1 MSEMTNNQ
9 PQFDA
14 FLAHNSLDKY
24 LIRQI
29 KTKLENL
36 ARDRNL
42 DLKLWLDEEQI
53 GEDGVSFHI
62 KQGISQSRCVVFFIG
77 LNLLGKW
84 GLKLELQIAEQLAIE
99 SDLKL
104 IPVLLPGV
112 QKMPDDPIYS
122 FLKTKLWI
130 NFNSIDDAEALDKLF
145 GRIPKSREIKVPE
158 QRVNQIPKISP
169 KDYTTLEKLLSKGR
183 WEVANNLTY
192 QLMVKVVGQNN
203 GYKLTDKDLKN
214 FPCEDLLKI
223 DSLWVKHSQGKF
235 GFSVQ
240 KTIYLSVG
248 GEFNDGFEIH
258 IWQDL
263 CDRVGWR
270 VNGDFLDDGQ
280 DEEYTFD
287 FSAPTGHLPLLNTY
301 AEGLVIFLFPR
312 LEACIQSQT
321 IKPLEFLNS
330 YLGYTPNTSVNQAVK
345 IIKSYTNIQPP
356 IDTDDLSSER
366 GIDYTNLYPFL
377 ISRNQ
382 SKDYGVIVA
391 PDFLAANEFSALRRA
406 TQYVEE
412 TETESGTVIHWQ
424 VKDHQTDF
432 TFIFRVDTATRKDIG
447 EDSLDGLTDTVY
459 RRIKLV
465 FGVVYRGLIPQN
477 DVTISDEY
485 FQKVRKYVR
494 QYYQS
499 FWNNQSDQVF
509 RSQQLPN
516 EDKSSANVLKVRSI
530 SNENVP
536 KQNLNPSPKSYS
548 YNRRAILFIII
559 LLSTSVVLM
568 TFAFGVSTGNLG
580 NGNTNNFGSTAPFM
594 IFWNKYGINLCLD
607 WV

>member
-1 MSEMTNNQ
+1 MTNNQ

-248 GEFNDGFEIH
+248 G
-258 IWQDL
+258 
-263 CDRVGWR
+263 
-270 VNGDFLDDGQ
+270 
-280 DEEYTFD
+280 
-287 FSAPTGHLPLLNTY
+287 
-301 AEGLVIFLFPR
+301 
-312 LEACIQSQT
+312 
-321 IKPLEFLNS
+321 
-330 YLGYTPNTSVNQAVK
+330 
-345 IIKSYTNIQPP
+345 
-356 IDTDDLSSER
+356 
-366 GIDYTNLYPFL
+366 
-377 ISRNQ
+377 
-382 SKDYGVIVA
+382 
-391 PDFLAANEFSALRRA
+391 
-406 TQYVEE
+406 
-412 TETESGTVIHWQ
+412 
-424 VKDHQTDF
+424 
-432 TFIFRVDTATRKDIG
+432 
-447 EDSLDGLTDTVY
+447 
-459 RRIKLV
+459 
-465 FGVVYRGLIPQN
+465 
-477 DVTISDEY
+477 
-485 FQKVRKYVR
+485 
-494 QYYQS
+494 
-499 FWNNQSDQVF
+499 
-509 RSQQLPN
+509 
-516 EDKSSANVLKVRSI
+516 
-530 SNENVP
+530 
-536 KQNLNPSPKSYS
+536 
-548 YNRRAILFIII
+548 
-559 LLSTSVVLM
+559 
-568 TFAFGVSTGNLG
+568 
-580 NGNTNNFGSTAPFM
+580 
-594 IFWNKYGINLCLD
+594 
-607 WV
+607 